1 MQISFKDL
9 RTIIVKCCSAEKSDD
24 ISSRFGFSIDL
35 VKMENILKQ
44 KKSYLHVVGFS
55 KSLKSRVPFL
65 DDLQMISEYVYG
77 EQMDSILN
85 GKSQICSFMIFSKA
99 TQEGVSEI
107 SLEDGTV
114 LTDKQIFDKCNN
126 SKNVDPEVIRCI
138 INNFPVYR
146 IVIAKVFDS
155 VNEKFE
161 YKVYI
166 RSNHQMVNY
175 FKFLTENPNFLD
187 NLYIE
192 EKESKNN
199 NAETESSQEEV
210 VAETSEDSEPPV
222 SE

>member
-9 RTIIVKCCSAEKSDD
+9 RSIIVKCCSAEKSDD

-44 KKSYLHVVGFS
+44 KKSYLHVIGFS

-85 GKSQICSFMIFSKA
+85 GKSQICSFMVFSKA
-99 TQEGVSEI
+99 TQEGVTEI

-114 LTDKQIFDKCNN
+114 LNNKQIFDKCNN
-126 SKNVDPEVIRCI
+126 NKNVDTDTIRCI

-146 IVIAKVFDS
+146 IIVAKVFDS

-166 RSNHQMVNY
+166 RSNHQMVDY
-175 FKFLTENPNFLD
+175 FKFLTDHPNFLD
-187 NLYIE
+187 NLYLE
-192 EKESKNN
+192 EKEGKN
-199 NAETESSQEEV
+199 NAEEEEIVQE
-210 VAETSEDSEPPV
+210 ETSEEVISTKE
-222 SE
+222 